1 MNLTDLCEN
10 NLSSSGLDI
19 ICLVTSQFTKLFYC
33 GCANI
38 AHIQSGDTLDSA
50 LPGNKLTNIDKDD
63 AHVTVGEDAS

>member
-33 GCANI
+33 GRANI
-38 AHIQSGDTLDSA
+38 AHISNQETL
-50 LPGNKLTNIDKDD
+50 
-63 AHVTVGEDAS
+63 